1 VAIMWIFQRSAPEKL
16 RIPFRNLQIASS
28 AFLAYSH
35 GKNDGQMPIGLIAMA
50 LMAYRSSGQFII
62 PFWAVVVS
70 ATSISLGTAV
80 GGWRVISTMGLKI
93 TKLQPVQGFAA
104 TIAAASVIETVSH
117 LGIPVSTTH
126 CASNTIMGIGA
137 TKRLSA
143 VRWGIAKKIV
153 MTWIITFPA
162 CAILGWLIATVL
174 KLIS

>member
-1 VAIMWIFQRSAPEKL
+1 MWIFQRSAPEKM
-16 RIPFRNLQIASS
+16 RAPFRNLQIASA

-50 LMAYRSSGQFII
+50 LMAYSGSGQFTI
-62 PFWAVVVS
+62 PFWVVIVS

-80 GGWRVISTMGLKI
+80 GGWKVISTMGMKM

-104 TIAAASVIETVSH
+104 TIAAASVIETASH

-126 CASNTIMGIGA
+126 CASTAIMGVGA
-137 TKRLSA
+137 TRRLSA
-143 VRWGIAKKIV
+143 VRWGIARKIV
-153 MTWIITFPA
+153 MTWMITFPA

-174 KLIS
+174 KLIF